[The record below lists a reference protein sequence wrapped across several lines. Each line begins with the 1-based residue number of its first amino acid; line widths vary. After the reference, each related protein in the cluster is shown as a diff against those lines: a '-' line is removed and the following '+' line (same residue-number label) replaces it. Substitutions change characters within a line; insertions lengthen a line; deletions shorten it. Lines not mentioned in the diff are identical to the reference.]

1 MFDHSMRPS
10 RTAFILGLVAA
21 AGLGGCDISAR
32 AFSGAIL
39 QLTISG
45 ATTNASTDHIELWA
59 RDQYDD
65 IIRINQTYNAPD
77 PANAN
82 NTIPLRPFGFVIRNA
97 ISMADPCMI
106 DAAGNLVTT
115 AAAYPKTTKIDG
127 VTQSPEEQAA
137 GVRAR
142 IAQLTTTS
150 TCDEANHC
158 GVQPANLL
166 ATIPF
171 DPAVGTPPLQLTLA
185 TSAAD
190 RLAACQAYW
199 ATSLLAY
206 TPNPSQ
212 LVLPT
217 HGTVTGFLEY
227 TTQVP
232 VQGFNSV
239 HIESPTNL
247 KGIRELFMTVE
258 TIDADDL
265 AATPPR
271 PDGVDPLHRGPL
283 FLQGYPTDGGLGVVF
298 FNLRGPNASGT
309 AGVEVDLDQSTT
321 GF

>member
-1 MFDHSMRPS
+1 MFDHSKLWPRP
-10 RTAFILGLVAA
+10 AFILGLVAA
-21 AGLGGCDISAR
+21 VGLGGCDISAR
-32 AFSGAIL
+32 SFAGSIL

-45 ATTNASTDHIELWA
+45 ATSSQGTEHIELWA

-77 PANAN
+77 PTNPN
-82 NTIPLRPFGFVIRNA
+82 KTIPLRPFGFVIRNA
-97 ISMADPCMI
+97 ISMSDPCMI

-115 AAAYPKTTKIDG
+115 AAAYPKTLKIDG

-137 GVRAR
+137 AVRAR

-150 TCDEANHC
+150 NCDEAMHC
-158 GVQPANLL
+158 GVQPSNLL
-166 ATIPF
+166 ATIPY
-171 DPAVGTPPLQLTLA
+171 DPAVGTAPQQLTLA
-185 TSAAD
+185 SSPGD
-190 RLAACQAYW
+190 RLAACQAFW

-206 TPNPSQ
+206 SPNPSQ

-217 HGTVTGFLEY
+217 HGTITGFLEY

-247 KGIRELFMTVE
+247 KGIRELFMTLE
-258 TIDADDL
+258 TVDADDM

-271 PDGVDPLHRGPL
+271 LDGVDPQKRGPL
-283 FLQGYPTDGGLGVVF
+283 YLQGYPSDGGQGVVF

-309 AGVEVDLDQSTT
+309 AGVEVDLDPSTV